1 MTAQRCIE
9 PVGNEAKA
17 DGKLRMNKRYMQSRD
32 DLAVV
37 VSLAAALSILVS
49 AAVSMWVWSS
59 ISKSP
64 VTVIVE
70 RGSGLP

>member
-1 MTAQRCIE
+1 MALRCIE
-9 PVGNEAKA
+9 PASIEAKA
-17 DGKLRMNKRYMQSRD
+17 DGKLKMSKQYMQSRE

-59 ISKSP
+59 ISESP

-70 RGSGLP
+70 RGSGVP

>member
-1 MTAQRCIE
+1 MKVLRRIDSVSIE
-9 PVGNEAKA
+9 TIA
-17 DGKLRMNKRYMQSRD
+17 DGKLKMSKRYMQSRD

-59 ISKSP
+59 VSESP

-70 RGSGLP
+70 RGSGVP